1 MFWEIIKPIKQD
13 NQNKIWRLNAAILII
28 LIIYIF
34 LYKKIFYNFIFN
46 NLESNNL
53 LDKLKLKLMFYI
65 YLSFVFFNETWH

>member
-13 NQNKIWRLNAAILII
+13 KQNNIWRLNAAI

-53 LDKLKLKLMFYI
+53 LDKLKLK
-65 YLSFVFFNETWH
+65 